1 MPLDSS
7 ITKVSP
13 QKKSIPDNSLK
24 ISNQL
29 VIDEYN
35 NFVNTNVNGT
45 FPNKNLL
52 PNTEVFDQINQ
63 IYPTIIR
70 NSANEIE
77 EDRQNAL
84 YTLFNTPQQVG
95 QYFQDPSS
103 SLNITL
109 PNNNDYNLY
118 TFLTK
123 VLYFQKREIFKTGK
137 IDISQV
143 KHQLGKDLHRAGNIT
158 INGVLVPNE
167 ELLAFA
173 DKDQAYEEV
182 DYFNLRLM
190 ESINTQNTPISLN
203 TINLTDLCCIQQ
215 SIQFVSDMIVY
226 PLASA
231 GVMQRG
237 GEKKINIIIN
247 SNEQYIESYID
258 SLLVALDYNDP
269 MALPSEWG
277 NFIGKLNFNLK
288 NLTYSFQID
297 INKNPISTPADQGQ
311 GTQEANIESSLGNQ
325 NLQKPGSSTLQSYA
339 SNISNIGQGAID
351 YVKNNPDTV
360 AKGVGTAAVL
370 GSSVGML
377 FLAGIL
383 GGKSKKHLRN
393 KNNNKQNKYRKTIR
407 KNKKHK
413 TRKSI
418 SKNKKQHKTKKYNN

>member
-1 MPLDSS
+1 MNSLNNPNFRTRRADEERKKLTKINPQTIRSRRYSMPLDSS
-7 ITKVSP
+7 VTKVSP
-13 QKKSIPDNSLK
+13 QKKNIPDNSLK
-24 ISNQL
+24 INNQL
-29 VIDEYN
+29 VIDKYN
-35 NFVNTNVNGT
+35 NFVNTDVNGT

-77 EDRQNAL
+77 EDKQNAL

-137 IDISQV
+137 IDITQV

-173 DKDQAYEEV
+173 DKDQADEEV

-190 ESINTQNTPISLN
+190 ESINSQNTPISMN

-269 MALPSEWG
+269 MTLR
-277 NFIGKLNFNLK
+277 
-288 NLTYSFQID
+288 
-297 INKNPISTPADQGQ
+297 
-311 GTQEANIESSLGNQ
+311 Q
-325 NLQKPGSSTLQSYA
+325 NGE
-339 SNISNIGQGAID
+339 
-351 YVKNNPDTV
+351 
-360 AKGVGTAAVL
+360 
-370 GSSVGML
+370 
-377 FLAGIL
+377 IL
-383 GGKSKKHLRN
+383 LEN
-393 KNNNKQNKYRKTIR
+393 
-407 KNKKHK
+407 
-413 TRKSI
+413 
-418 SKNKKQHKTKKYNN
+418 